1 LVNLLLAMFVVAQ
14 QQPLQVTAQVD
25 REEIDVGSEVV
36 LTITVQA
43 TGNDPV
49 QILDPPLNG
58 LEIRSSTERSDVS
71 VQGGALARITTR
83 DLRLVP
89 TRNGVVTI
97 GPVRVVQGQ
106 STAQSN
112 SIEISVVGS
121 ISVSST
127 ALLPHVR
134 AYIERH
140 PAPRMAPDEV
150 AVQIL
155 GTTDTVTLGDQ
166 LDLIVLAWFPQDI
179 RARLRTP
186 PTLQPPQL
194 QGAWIYERGSPGA
207 VALSRRVGSVDYDV
221 YAHHAVVFPLT
232 SGQLEIG
239 PATVSYSLPL
249 TYSFLSREIRHE
261 PQSEPLQVFVTPQPS
276 AGRPTGFSGTAAA
289 DLEFTLD
296 LSPRE
301 LQVGNAGS
309 VVATLSGR
317 GNVSLWPEPNLAWPS
332 GIRVYP
338 ENVEVEITPRN
349 GFVAGTK
356 RFRYL
361 VVADSSG
368 THRIEAPRYRY
379 FDLDASRY
387 VTLSLEPVDI
397 STAGSRTASVE
408 PASRA
413 LSLTRPSSQF
423 LIGRLVGAL
432 PAVTWILIGVLPPLL
447 VFAVGAARRSGWGH
461 VRDAADSQTDLER
474 ADGGLRQVLE
484 TLVPNAEG
492 LNGRALGGAL
502 RAVGVEEPVA
512 AHVVRVRDRLWQAKY
527 GPQGEIDP
535 TELVAEVDEVLRA
548 LTGDVHDGVG
558 SAAVAS
564 VALVLLSCSL
574 VSGAAAQTP
583 ERLYETGAYRA
594 TADSFRARAEAEPWS
609 ATHQIN
615 LGTSLYRLGD
625 LAGAKAAWIRAA
637 RLAPRSEDVRTLLEL
652 EPATARVSNGLTWIA
667 PVTVAEALLV
677 AALCWVAGWLTVG
690 VRRRSGVALLLL
702 ALTGCAYAGIVH
714 QRYSK
719 SVGLVVSEDTALRW
733 APYGPAPARSR
744 LDQGTPVQVSRSEGR
759 WLLVTLGSQ
768 QGWLLAEEIE
778 PI

>member
-14 QQPLQVTAQVD
+14 QQPLQVIAQVD

-134 AYIERH
+134 AYVERH

-232 SGQLEIG
+232 SGQFEIG

-301 LQVGNAGS
+301 LQVGNA
-309 VVATLSGR
+309 
-317 GNVSLWPEPNLAWPS
+317 
-332 GIRVYP
+332 
-338 ENVEVEITPRN
+338 RN

-361 VVADSSG
+361 VVADSPG

-527 GPQGEIDP
+527 GPQGEVDP